1 MRRREIPASHVATS
15 EERESAV
22 SDAPRRVSF
31 GEAFVAVDV
40 TSRAPLYA
48 QVIAQMEEALRRR
61 VLQSGDLLPTE
72 RQLCEGFGVAR
83 STLRR
88 AMGDIEARG
97 LISRTQGSGT
107 RVEGAAAI
115 QHHPETSHT
124 LFELIAA
131 SKREPS
137 TDVREFSWTHADADV
152 SSVTGFPIGARLLHI
167 VRDRYASGVPIASF
181 ENYVRPDAVVFDEET
196 LTRGS
201 IEAEFAGN
209 GWAADRIEYKL
220 TAVVLDDVLAG
231 SLQMPAGTPALREH
245 RRSYRGGVYYN
256 IGINTYHPINHS
268 ITGVVDGMD
277 PARG

>member
-1 MRRREIPASHVATS
+1 MSNV
-15 EERESAV
+15 
-22 SDAPRRVSF
+22 PRRVSF
-31 GEAFVAVDV
+31 DEAFVAVDV

-48 QVIAQMEEALRRR
+48 QVIAQIEEALRRR
-61 VLQSGDLLPTE
+61 VLTSGDLLPTE
-72 RQLCEGFGVAR
+72 RQLCDGFGVAR

-97 LISRTQGSGT
+97 LVSRTQGSGT

-137 TDVREFSWTHADADV
+137 TDVREFSWILADADV
-152 SSVTGFPIGARLLHI
+152 SLLTGFPIGIRLLRI

-181 ENYVRPDAVVFDEET
+181 ENYVIPDAVVFDRET

-209 GWAADRIEYKL
+209 GWVTDRIEYEL
-220 TAVVLDDVLAG
+220 TAVVLDEILAA
-231 SLQMPAGTPALREH
+231 SLQMPVGTPALREH
-245 RRSYRGGVYYN
+245 RRSYQDGVYYN

-268 ITGVVDGMD
+268 ITGVVDGVET
-277 PARG
+277 ARR

>member
-1 MRRREIPASHVATS
+1 M
-15 EERESAV
+15 
-22 SDAPRRVSF
+22 SF
-31 GEAFVAVDV
+31 NEAFVAVDV
-40 TSRAPLYA
+40 TSRAPLYV
-48 QVIAQMEEALRRR
+48 QVIAQIEEALRRR
-61 VLQSGDLLPTE
+61 VLKSGDLLPTE
-72 RQLCEGFGVAR
+72 RQLSDGFGVAR

-137 TDVREFSWTHADADV
+137 TDVRAFTWVHADADI
-152 SSVTGFPIGARLLHI
+152 SLITGFPIGARLLHV

-181 ENYVRPDAVVFDEET
+181 ENYVIPEAVVFDRET
-196 LTRGS
+196 LTKGS

-209 GWAADRIEYKL
+209 GWVTERIEYEL
-220 TAVVLDDVLAG
+220 TAVVLNDVLAT
-231 SLQMPAGTPALREH
+231 SLQVPVGTPALREH
-245 RRSYRGGVYYN
+245 RRSYTRGIYYN
-256 IGINTYHPINHS
+256 IGINTYHPIHHS
-268 ITGVVDGMD
+268 ITGVVDAVD
-277 PARG
+277 SAQR